1 MIFELLFTDAEFV
14 KSVRSKVNEKTCQF
28 TKKEIVAV
36 LHSIK
41 DDTVWNNFLGTE
53 AVTSLSEN
61 FLTVKNYRNDV
72 MHAHNI
78 DTETYREAKKLFS
91 EINGQLDSEI
101 DLIIKKAEESP
112 EEPLIQRLTKR

>member
-1 MIFELLFTDAEFV
+1 MAIH
-14 KSVRSKVNEKTCQF
+14 
-28 TKKEIVAV
+28 KKEIVAV
-36 LHSIK
+36 LQSITE
-41 DDTVWNNFLGTE
+41 DTVWNNLLGTE